1 MSLYQKIIA
10 EVYPEI
16 LGMKETSEK
25 ERKKLYIYRLKEA
38 ISTFN
43 RVRVPYKKYNAYLDV
58 IDLACNGLPCSSP
71 SWVTTFDP
79 RDLLENAWETCL

>member
-1 MSLYQKIIA
+1 
-10 EVYPEI
+10 
-16 LGMKETSEK
+16 MKETSEK

-58 IDLACNGLPCSSP
+58 IDSSP